1 MHGVIL
7 ETNLANVPAL
17 RARLDVLLL
26 LAEAVHHHR
35 IDLLSA
41 ARAHVARRQ
50 RDPRTWIHYV
60 DVLATTFADPEQIAF
75 VQSGSDASRLLV
87 RAADSG
93 VVRTSEVE
101 VTGVFDRLRSRIDD
115 RVHGGDDPVAYLW
128 QANTRAHGAI
138 RGWLDTH
145 RVVSDLPPQPAA
157 LRLVYSDSP
166 DHSCAVSSTTL
177 QEIVWTVGPTDVA
190 FWCAI
195 QAESVL
201 KHEYL
206 SHFAP
211 RHPGLS
217 ANVREGWLMD
227 VLVDDMNRHGSAS
240 RMFDVGSLNYLRD
253 KIADPRLYHSSA
265 GARDL
270 PHWIRRINADFY
282 WDLTRAIVGLRPED
296 VDRID
301 RVDSVLDGLLAF
313 PADELEQRLDGAK
326 WLGLKDF
333 QDTIASW
340 R

>member
-1 MHGVIL
+1 VHGVIL
-7 ETNLANVPAL
+7 DTNLADVPAL
-17 RARLDVLLL
+17 RAQLDVLLL

-35 IDLLSA
+35 LDLLSA
-41 ARAHVARRQ
+41 ARAHIARRQ
-50 RDPRTWIHYV
+50 RDRRTWIHYV
-60 DVLATTFADPEQIAF
+60 DVLATTFADPEQIAY
-75 VQSGSDASRLLV
+75 VQSGSDASRLLM

-93 VVRTSEVE
+93 VVRTSELE
-101 VTGVFDRLRSRIDD
+101 VTGVFDRMRSRIED
-115 RVHGGDDPVAYLW
+115 RVHSGEDPVMYLG
-128 QANTRAHGAI
+128 QANTQAHGAI
-138 RGWLDTH
+138 LGWLDTH
-145 RVVSDLPPQPAA
+145 RVVSDLPPQPAG

-166 DHSCAVSSTTL
+166 GGSCAVSSTTL

-211 RHPGLS
+211 RHPELS

-240 RMFDVGSLNYLRD
+240 RMFDVGSFIYLRSR
-253 KIADPRLYHSSA
+253 IADPRLYHSSA

-270 PHWIRRINADFY
+270 PHWIRRLNADLY
-282 WDLTRAIVGLRPED
+282 WDLTRAIIGLRPDE

-301 RVDSVLDGLLAF
+301 RVDSVLDALLAL
-313 PADELEQRLDGAK
+313 PADELERRMHEAK
-326 WLGLKDF
+326 WLGFKDF
-333 QDTIASW
+333 QDAIASW